1 MKTILIIAVMIC
13 SGTRSFSQS
22 QEAQQLILNLEKLSQ
37 LKKILNNMYEG
48 YQVVSKG
55 YNTIKNISQG
65 NFNLH
70 QFFLDQLMQ
79 VSPTVRKYKRVAD
92 IIGYQTMLVREY
104 KAAFSRFKGCNLFN
118 MDEINYMGG
127 VYDNLFNR
135 SLRNLDELAMV
146 VTAGKLRMSDEE
158 RITAIDRIYI
168 DMSDKLSFLRSF
180 NKDNDVLAIQRR
192 RESVDTKVSKRLNGL

>member
-1 MKTILIIAVMIC
+1 MKKILIIAVMIC

-55 YNTIKNISQG
+55 YNTIKDISQG

-104 KAAFSRFKGCNLFN
+104 KAAFNRFKDCNLFN

-127 VYDNLFNR
+127 VY
-135 SLRNLDELAMV
+135 
-146 VTAGKLRMSDEE
+146 G
-158 RITAIDRIYI
+158 
-168 DMSDKLSFLRSF
+168 
-180 NKDNDVLAIQRR
+180 
-192 RESVDTKVSKRLNGL
+192 